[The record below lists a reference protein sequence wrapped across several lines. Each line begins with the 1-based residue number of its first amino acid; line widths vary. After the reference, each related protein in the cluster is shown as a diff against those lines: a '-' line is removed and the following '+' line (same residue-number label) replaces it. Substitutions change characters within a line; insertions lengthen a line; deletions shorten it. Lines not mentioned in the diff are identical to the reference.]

1 MSFGSL
7 CAALG
12 FGKVGCVWPFGDTIL
27 SAEASQERE
36 CLRDAFVQHLA
47 LGRKSCP
54 QRVRK
59 SVNDLLVPVC
69 SIWLWAGAVQD
80 IQHDLHR
87 HLGARRNDIAAGAVR
102 DMQHDSDP
110 ERLFGFSH
118 LLTCKAS
125 VFQILW
131 VSDDSD
137 GPLPVHKAAVA
148 GLHMNVVQLR
158 IEVHAFVACITAGSA
173 FKLR

>member
-1 MSFGSL
+1 M
-7 CAALG
+7 G

-36 CLRDAFVQHLA
+36 CLGDAFVQHLA

-59 SVNDLLVPVC
+59 SVNDLLVPLC

-80 IQHDLHR
+80 IQHDLNR

-110 ERLFGFSH
+110 DRLFGISH
-118 LLTCKAS
+118 GLTCKAS
-125 VFQILW
+125 VFQLLW
-131 VSDDSD
+131 VPDDAD
-137 GPLPVHKAAVA
+137 GPHPVHKAAVA

-158 IEVHAFVACITAGSA
+158 IEARAFVVCVTAGSA